1 MTENFCRDLYDII
14 YPTLPKEW
22 DKLVVY
28 AVFLNETYEIK
39 YYVRE
44 NTRTFIDC
52 FELDIDGQVLL
63 NIIGSIYCLLSDIRR
78 KNDEQEKW
86 YGITVVINSTG
97 DFTVNYEYSE
107 KNTNSDEYYEK
118 WRNIYLY

>member
-1 MTENFCRDLYDII
+1 MTGNFCQDLYDII

-28 AVFLNETYEIK
+28 AVFLNETYGIK

-44 NTRTFIDC
+44 NTKTFIDC

-63 NIIGSIYCLLSDIRR
+63 NIIGSIYYLLSDIRR
-78 KNDEQEKW
+78 KNYEHKKW
-86 YGITVVINSTG
+86 YGITAVINSTG
-97 DFTVNYEYSE
+97 DFTVDYEYFE
-107 KNTNSDEYYEK
+107 KNINSDEYYEK